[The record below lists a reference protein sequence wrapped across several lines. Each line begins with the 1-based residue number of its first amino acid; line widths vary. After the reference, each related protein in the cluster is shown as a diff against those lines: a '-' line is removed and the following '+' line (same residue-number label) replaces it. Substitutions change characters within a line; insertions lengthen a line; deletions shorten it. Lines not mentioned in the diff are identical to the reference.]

1 MRPISILFRWLGS
14 LYFALFLIAT
24 TALFTIAGTIL
35 EAKTSSHRYAAIF
48 TYSNPLFIALLVGY
62 FINILLSALSRYPYK
77 IKHIPF
83 LITHLGMLVLLTG
96 AFIKAKYGLQGNLR
110 VLEGGTARTVA
121 LPETYAVQ
129 LFTPELREE
138 IALSR
143 QLKLDGSS
151 KTVQLDLVGYAPH
164 SHIQYESWVKQGQ
177 VFITGL
183 KPFPV
188 LPETA
193 DLPPST
199 RIRIKD
205 EVWTAYAFQTD
216 HPDTLRENLEKNGI
230 RPALLFV
237 ETEAAT
243 FVTAFPSKG
252 EASTEVYTKER
263 PQKMA
268 VYDQGYGGYCAFFQ
282 GDGFTLETPLQCR
295 CKPQPA
301 HAKIEEL
308 RPQLTLRAQSAKG
321 TQFITLPFEPH
332 GDGLKWPVL
341 DGSALLRFQPALQTL
356 PYSVRLKQARQ
367 ITYPHSGQPFSYE
380 ADVVFT
386 SLKTGEQIEKTLSMN
401 HVHETWEGY
410 RFYLANMNPLDAGSV
425 KEVYIVVNHDP
436 AKYLLTYP
444 GALLMSLGILLL
456 FWWNPYKT

>member
-1 MRPISILFRWLGS
+1 MRPISTLIRWLGS
-14 LYFALFLIAT
+14 LHFALFLIAA
-24 TALFTIAGTIL
+24 TALFAITGTIL

-48 TYSNPLFIALLVGY
+48 TYSNPLFMALLGGY

-77 IKHIPF
+77 KKHIPF
-83 LITHLGMLVLLTG
+83 LITHLGMLILLAG
-96 AFIKAKYGLQGNLR
+96 AFIKGKYGLQGNLR
-110 VLEGGTARTVA
+110 LLEGGTARTVM

-129 LFTPELREE
+129 VFTPGQREE
-138 IALSR
+138 IALLR
-143 QLKLDGSS
+143 QLRLQGVSQS
-151 KTVQLDLVGYAPH
+151 VQLDLVGYAPH

-177 VFITGL
+177 VFINGL
-183 KPFPV
+183 KPFPI

-193 DLPPST
+193 TLSPST

-205 EVWTAYAFQTD
+205 EVWNAYAFQTE
-216 HPDTLRENLEKNGI
+216 HPDTLRDSLEKSGT
-230 RPALLFV
+230 RPALLFA

-243 FVTAFPSKG
+243 FVTVFPSKG
-252 EASTEVYTKER
+252 ETSTQVYTKER
-263 PQKMA
+263 PQKLA

-282 GDGFTLETPLQCR
+282 GDDFTLETPVQCR
-295 CKPQPA
+295 CRPQTA
-301 HAKIEEL
+301 HPKIEEL
-308 RPQLTLRAQSAKG
+308 RPQLTVRTKSDKG

-332 GDGLKWPVL
+332 GDGLKWPIL
-341 DGSALLRFQPALQTL
+341 GGSALLRFQPALQTL

-386 SLKTGEQIEKTLSMN
+386 SLKTGEQITKTLSMN

-410 RFYLANMNPLDAGSV
+410 RFYLANMTPLDAGAV